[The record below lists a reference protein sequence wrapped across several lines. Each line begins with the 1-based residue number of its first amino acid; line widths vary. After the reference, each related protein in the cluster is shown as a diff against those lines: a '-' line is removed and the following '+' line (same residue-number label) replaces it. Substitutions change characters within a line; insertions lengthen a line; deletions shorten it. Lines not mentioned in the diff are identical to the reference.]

1 MIYRE
6 IYKRSLKI
14 SLQIDISEVK
24 NGQSSGWD
32 AVNTVKVSQGS
43 VVGPLL
49 FLVYINDLSTG

>member
-14 SLQIDISEVK
+14 SLQIDISKVT

-32 AVNTVKVSQGS
+32 AVNAEVSQGS
-43 VVGPLL
+43 VLGPLL
-49 FLVYINDLSTG
+49 FLVCINDLSTG

>member
-24 NGQSSGWD
+24 NEQSSGWD
-32 AVNTVKVSQGS
+32 AVNAEVSQGS
-43 VVGPLL
+43 VLGPL
-49 FLVYINDLSTG
+49 FFMIEIHQQMN

>member
-32 AVNTVKVSQGS
+32 AVNAEVSQGS
-43 VVGPLL
+43 VLGPL
-49 FLVYINDLSTG
+49 FFMIEIHQQMN